1 MERQPIRW
9 WLVALIVLIAAI
21 VFSLLEAPMFEA
33 RSVNVSGNARTSDGL
48 VLDALAIPE
57 DQALLLYDI
66 EAAEAAVGAL
76 PWVREVDIARQWPST
91 LQVVIRERG
100 VAASIGRPDGS
111 EWLVLSEDGFV
122 VERRA
127 TPPGGVPLIVGT
139 NPMVADARIGEPVE
153 EASRALQIALDVPG
167 QLDPWIT
174 TWTLTSDGMLTA
186 ELVGSA
192 RANFGTFEDSRTQ
205 FVSLASILDGG
216 AELTCLDLI
225 DLSVADTPVLH
236 RNPECIRQ
244 SAALD

>member
-1 MERQPIRW
+1 M
-9 WLVALIVLIAAI
+9 LIAAI
-21 VFSLLEAPMFEA
+21 VFSLLEAPLFEA
-33 RSVNVSGNARTSDGL
+33 RSVNVSGNARTSEGL
-48 VLDALAIPE
+48 ILDALAIPD

-66 EAAEAAVGAL
+66 GAAEDAVGAL
-76 PWVREVDIARQWPST
+76 PWVREVDISRQWPST

-111 EWLVLSEDGFV
+111 EWLVLSEDGVV

-139 NPMVADARIGEPVE
+139 NPMVAAARIGQPVDD
-153 EASRALQIALDVPG
+153 AARALEIALNVPG
-167 QLDPWIT
+167 QLESWIT
-174 TWTLTSDGMLTA
+174 TWTLAADGTLTA

-192 RANFGTFEDSRTQ
+192 RANFGSFEDSRTQ

-236 RNPECIRQ
+236 RNSACIAQ

>member
-1 MERQPIRW
+1 M
-9 WLVALIVLIAAI
+9 LIASVI
-21 VFSLLEAPMFEA
+21 FSLLEAPLFEV
-33 RSVNVSGNARTSDGL
+33 RSVNVSGNARTSEEL
-48 VLDALAIPE
+48 VLDTLAVPE
-57 DQALLLYDI
+57 DQALLLTDTEAG
-66 EAAEAAVGAL
+66 EAALGAL
-76 PWVREVDIARQWPST
+76 PWVRDVEISRQWPST

-111 EWLVLSEDGFV
+111 EWLVVSEDGFV

-127 TPPGGVPLIVGT
+127 TPPAAVPLIVGT
-139 NPMVADARIGEPVE
+139 DPMVATARIGEPVE
-153 EASRALQIALDVPG
+153 EAERALEIALDIPR

-174 TWTLTSDGMLTA
+174 TWTLTADGMLTA

-205 FVSLASILDGG
+205 FVSLASILNGG

-236 RNPECIRQ
+236 RNAECIVQ
-244 SAALD
+244 SAELG